1 MEMSQRW
8 ASPANRHSSKQLQ
21 GPGQTQPRKQGSAL
35 PEASPPKRG
44 GRNNK
49 KNEQFIQITNYTQW
63 QKKLR

>member
-21 GPGQTQPRKQGSAL
+21 GPGQTQPQKQGSAL
-35 PEASPPKRG
+35 PKAAPRNG
-44 GRNNK
+44 VHNNK